1 VCIKIVRELLLGDNP
16 FLGISHLTQEKARD
30 EAREATLQNKAKV
43 FEAAVEG
50 GASGFTF
57 TTCESNL
64 ELLTYL
70 SSRNTDLL
78 SRMNYYILV
87 PYAQSYVRRSNIGG
101 TPGLLSS
108 TLKDVIGRRP
118 LGLLEALMSLKPER
132 FAGLFIETELAPY
145 LKVLPKDRVKAVLL
159 HEVLT
164 ELAIAFNLID
174 LLRFL
179 DSYVEERV
187 GVSFGLETRNFG
199 HLHRFLSESG
209 YCPRHLMTPIN
220 SVGYQMAPN
229 KEAVEEAVED
239 LGEKTRIIAVNVLAS
254 GTLDLDEAI
263 DYIAEYKDKVYAVA
277 TASTKPNRIR
287 DNLQKLSRKFLIARA

>member
-1 VCIKIVRELLLGDNP
+1 MLGDNP

-30 EAREATLQNKAKV
+30 EAREAVLQNKAKV

-57 TTCESNL
+57 TACESNL

-70 SSRNTDLL
+70 GGCDNDLL

-108 TLKDVIGRRP
+108 TLKDVLRRRP
-118 LGLLEALMSLKPER
+118 LGLLEALVSLKPER
-132 FAGLFIETELAPY
+132 FAGLFIENELAPY
-145 LKVLPKDRVKAVLL
+145 LNVLPNDRVKAVLL

-164 ELAIAFNLID
+164 ELAIAFNLSD
-174 LLRFL
+174 LLKFL

-199 HLHRFLSESG
+199 HLHRFLSERG
-209 YCPRHLMTPIN
+209 YCPKHLMTPIN
-220 SVGYQMAPN
+220 SLGYQMAPN

-239 LGEKTRIIAVNVLAS
+239 LGQKTRIIAVNVLAS
-254 GTLDLDEAI
+254 GTLNLDEAVE
-263 DYIAEYKDKVYAVA
+263 YIGKYKDKVYAVA
-277 TASTKPNRIR
+277 SASTKPHRIR
-287 DNLQKLSRKFLIARA
+287 ENFLKLSHAFLLEKS